1 MAKKGTGLLR
11 RLIADIKRTGS
22 KSETARRSGIAPSTL
37 RNWEKSGIPSRS
49 LDRAR
54 EAVERLSRAKPVD
67 YIKAEVDKRGL
78 SSVARD
84 LGFSP
89 ATVKNTLKHG
99 VLPERKAEVWENA
112 LDRYRAEQ
120 HITRQDLKGIKADLR
135 TLDKIPGAFDSFAQ
149 SIGITSRKLGGWF
162 EKVKSGKASD
172 EILRTLRDAL
182 ESSREGLEPSKQ
194 GIRYLKD
201 PRTGKPIRESYRWA
215 DYQAPVLPHALPKA
229 DAYVIYG
236 VDKDGKV
243 ICSTYAND
251 DLSDALS
258 VARKKFKH
266 YPVASYAFH
275 LMYFAKR

>member
-1 MAKKGTGLLR
+1 MAKKGAGLLR
-11 RLIADIKRTGS
+11 RLTADIKRTGS
-22 KSETARRSGIAPSTL
+22 KTETARRVGVARSTL
-37 RNWEKSGIPSRS
+37 RKWIVEGIPET
-49 LDRAR
+49 AR
-54 EAVERLSRAKPVD
+54 
-67 YIKAEVDKRGL
+67 KAENASQRLTEARKVDPIRAEVEKRGL

-89 ATVKNTLKHG
+89 ATVRNTIRRG

-120 HITRQDLKGIKADLR
+120 RITSQDIKGIKADLR
-135 TLDKIPGAFDSFAQ
+135 TLDKIPGALDSFAQ
-149 SIGITSRKLGGWF
+149 SIGITPRKLGGWF
-162 EKVKSGKASD
+162 EKVKSGEASD
-172 EILRTLRDAL
+172 ETLRTIRDAL

-201 PRTGKPIRESYRWA
+201 PRTGKPIKESYRWA